1 MFCIFFFFLLLFG
14 RPGGLSAQTNRLRRY
29 SLLSLTRFTTLRNTY
44 GGVIQDDREVFALP
58 SSRFHNFLLSPK
70 MCKDKV

>member
-1 MFCIFFFFLLLFG
+1 MG
-14 RPGGLSAQTNRLRRY
+14 VTPKGVGLSAQTNSLREY
-29 SLLSLTRFTTLRNTY
+29 SLLSLTRFTTLRNIY

-58 SSRFHNFLLSPK
+58 RSRFHNFLLSLK